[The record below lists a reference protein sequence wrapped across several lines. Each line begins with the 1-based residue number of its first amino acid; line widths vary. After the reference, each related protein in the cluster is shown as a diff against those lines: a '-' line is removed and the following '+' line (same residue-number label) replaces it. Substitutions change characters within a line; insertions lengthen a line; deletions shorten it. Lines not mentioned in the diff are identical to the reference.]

1 MFDWI
6 PQESYT
12 PIYYYVMLVVI
23 VFTFQKLR
31 VSDPESTERL
41 EYGKSMGIFVLVFL
55 ILYMGLRPIS
65 GYFADMAAYASYFQM
80 YQGGEAILFSRDLFF
95 EYFMQACAQIM
106 NVNIFFLVCSFLYIY
121 PLYLVCKKWF
131 SDSWFLAFLLL
142 IVSFSFWSYG
152 TNGIRNGIATSLFL
166 YGISREKRFYQII
179 WLVMAVNF
187 HSSMLLPAFGFILV
201 QFYNN
206 SKTYL
211 AFWLLCIPLSLAAG
225 GFWES
230 LFASLGFQDE
240 RLSYLTDG
248 NINDD
253 EFAYAGFRWDFLLYS
268 ATGVFAGWFYIVK
281 RDFSD
286 PIYFKLFNIY
296 LLANGFWILVIRANF
311 SNRFAYLS
319 WFMLALVIV
328 YPLLKKEILE
338 EDQNKKLGWI
348 LLAYFGFT
356 FFMNVILA
364 K

>member
-6 PQESYT
+6 PLESYT
-12 PIYYYVMLVVI
+12 FIYYYVMLVVVVI
-23 VFTFQKLR
+23 TFQKLR
-31 VSDPESTERL
+31 VLGLDSIESM
-41 EYGKSMGIFVLVFL
+41 EYGRNMGMFALFFVV
-55 ILYMGLRPIS
+55 LYIGLRPIS
-65 GYFADMAAYASYFQM
+65 WYFVDMSTYASFFQS
-80 YQGGEAILFSRDLFF
+80 YQEGNSILLSKDLLF

-106 NVNIFFLVCSFLYIY
+106 DVNSFFLVCAFLYIT
-121 PLYLVCKKWF
+121 PLYMVCKKWF
-131 SDSWFLAFLLL
+131 SDNWFLAFLLL

-152 TNGIRNGIATSLFL
+152 TNGIRNGMATSFFL
-166 YGISREKRFYQII
+166 LGISREKRFYQII

-187 HSSMLLPAFGFILV
+187 HSSMLLPSFGFILV

-206 SKTYL
+206 PKTYL
-211 AFWLLCIPLSLAAG
+211 AFWLLCIPLSLALG

-230 LFASLGFQDE
+230 LIASLGFQDE
-240 RLSYLTDG
+240 RISFLTDG

-253 EFAYAGFRWDFLLYS
+253 EFAYTGFRWDFLLYS
-268 ATGVFAGWFYIVK
+268 ATGVFAGWYYIVK
-281 RDFSD
+281 KDFSD

-296 LLANGFWILVIRANF
+296 LLANGFWVLVIRANF

-319 WFMLALVIV
+319 WFMLALIIV

-338 EDQNKKLGWI
+338 EDQNRKLSWI

-356 FFMNVILA
+356 FFMNVILS